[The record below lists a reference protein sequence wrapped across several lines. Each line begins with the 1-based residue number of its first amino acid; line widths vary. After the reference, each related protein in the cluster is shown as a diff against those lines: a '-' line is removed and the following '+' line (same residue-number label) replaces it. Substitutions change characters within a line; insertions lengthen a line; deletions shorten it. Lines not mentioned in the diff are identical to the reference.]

1 MDRERMMKK
10 FVICL
15 STSLL
20 LLGILVLALRL
31 FTGPE
36 KTSGAHYWE
45 ILLNGWGREL
55 GRDADRVTFFWQ
67 AHHGWLYLR
76 TTQSEINAA
85 RQAAGRKFIDSW
97 ISYHKTDNG
106 DFHFD
111 RWDKL
116 QFAALTDYRADAQP
130 SDPRDWWLANQK
142 TFSPSARQLAA
153 YLEERRRQAKQQR
166 SLATSK
172 KEQVL
177 DDDNLLAL
185 LNNHSVRSIQ
195 YLHSEDTDAAMA
207 AWLTSRRTTW
217 NFCFEAV
224 YFPALVFYFAYL
236 VPAILRRFRRHWL
249 RFIMLGVLI
258 HLGLALPYAF
268 GYLPHWD
275 STQENQGGLLYY
287 VVFTISELP
296 PLLCLDALPRHLAG
310 TIEQGLSHLCAALDH
325 VLYPILARINEPGTP
340 FASCSGGSE
349 RGFILL
355 LGTAC
360 YASISLVMGMLVV
373 MVRKFLKSRGTSSP

>member
-10 FVICL
+10 FAICM
-15 STSLL
+15 SISLL
-20 LLGILVLALRL
+20 LVGVLVLALRL

-36 KTSGAHYWE
+36 KTTGEHYWK
-45 ILLNGWGREL
+45 ILLNGSGREL
-55 GRDADRVTFFWQ
+55 NRDADHVTFFWQ
-67 AHHGWLYLR
+67 TRHGWRYFR
-76 TTQSEINAA
+76 TTQAEINSA
-85 RQAAGRKFIDSW
+85 QQEAGRKFIDRW

-153 YLEERRRQAKQQR
+153 YLEECRRQGQQR
-166 SLATSK
+166 QSLERSK
-172 KEQVL
+172 DLEWL
-177 DDDNLLAL
+177 EDENLHAL
-185 LNNHSVRSIQ
+185 LCNRYVGSFQR
-195 YLHSEDTDAAMA
+195 LHSEDTEAAMA

-224 YFPALVFYFAYL
+224 YFPALVFYFAYP
-236 VPAILRRFRRHWL
+236 VPAILRRFRRRWL
-249 RFIMLGVLI
+249 RFIILGALI

-268 GYLPHWD
+268 GYLPYWG
-275 STQENQGGLLYY
+275 STREHQGGVLYY
-287 VVFTISELP
+287 AVFTLTELP
-296 PLLCLDALPRHLAG
+296 TILCLDALPRHLAG
-310 TIEQGLSHLCAALDH
+310 TIEQGLSHLCAALDY

-360 YASISLVMGMLVV
+360 YASISLVMGMLIV
-373 MVRKFLKSRGTSSP
+373 MARKFLKSRGSIST